1 MLKEPLNDVLKAG
14 GLFCG
19 GFVRDYLIRGE
30 QFNDLDFYFPKEIP
44 EPYASW
50 PFIGGAK
57 TKFFEGTKFHCGI
70 SPYDLTCNVFSF
82 DGEKIVARPT
92 YMTASYAAAWRMIL
106 EKRFIFTNLADI
118 IAREKMKRRGWIME
132 GIDFKRRP
140 APYAPT
146 AGPWSDFTLAAE
158 RFHALTRL

>member
-1 MLKEPLNDVLKAG
+1 MLKELLNNILKAG

-30 QFNDLDFYFPKEIP
+30 DYNDIDFYFPLDIP

-50 PFIGGAK
+50 KFIGGAK
-57 TKFFEGTKFHCGI
+57 TMIIAGKKFHCAT

-92 YMTASYAAAWRMIL
+92 YIEFSYAKSWEMIF
-106 EKRFIFTNLADI
+106 KKQFVYTNRPDTG
-118 IAREKMKRRGWIME
+118 AREKMKRRGWEMVS
-132 GIDFKRRP
+132 IDFRKRP
-140 APYAPT
+140 EPFAPSC
-146 AGPWSDFTLAAE
+146 GVWSDFKQAKE
-158 RFHALTRL
+158 RFESLT

>member
-132 GIDFKRRP
+132 GIDFKRRTD
-140 APYAPT
+140 PYAPT
-146 AGPWSDFTLAAE
+146 AGPWSYFTLAAE

>member
-140 APYAPT
+140 DPYAPT
-146 AGPWSDFTLAAE
+146 AGPWSGFSQAAE
-158 RFHALTRL
+158 RFTALTRL

>member
-1 MLKEPLNDVLKAG
+1 MLKEPLNDILKAG

-30 QFNDLDFYFPKEIP
+30 QFNDLDFYFPNEIP

-57 TKFFEGTKFHCGI
+57 TKFFEGTKFHCGT
-70 SPYDLTCNVFSF
+70 SSYDLTCNVFSF

-92 YMTASYAAAWRMIL
+92 YMTASYTQAWRMIF
-106 EKRFIFTNLADI
+106 ERRFIYTHRQDAG
-118 IAREKMKRRGWIME
+118 AREKMKRRGWEMVS
-132 GIDFKRRP
+132 IDFRKRGEP
-140 APYAPT
+140 FAPSY
-146 AGPWSDFTLAAE
+146 GVWSDFKEAKE
-158 RFHALTRL
+158 RFDSLT